1 MLSKDYSVYK
11 IKLKNDINLKK
22 ILKIEKLQ
30 NITKIKNFFKK
41 YISSYKPLKSNL
53 KISKNI

>member
-30 NITKIKNFFKK
+30 NITKIKNFF
-41 YISSYKPLKSNL
+41 LKFFNVKL
-53 KISKNI
+53 GV